1 MFWCA
6 LALATTRSDQLSA
19 LRDTLEPLAEQATT
33 EPALARELASVRLA
47 LLDAE
52 GALEAATW
60 AGDPELIAAARLLG
74 GEAEGTWLTLSNR
87 WCIDLLSNS
96 MVDAAFEK
104 CVHSDL
110 ETSLLEGIDRDL
122 WPTARQ
128 AAVTGFRDLLFG
140 QPIGVRMDGETIE
153 VLHQRTLRRDTLEDE
168 LRLCPE
174 GCSSARLGVTW
185 MGITDEDREALL
197 GTEITAITR
206 LDLKTRDGLVIGV
219 GLSGG
224 ELFITEEQLATWMTA
239 RPVTGAAPTGVAV
252 APDAPGGGPTT
263 GESSRHIT
271 LLAAILGALALV
283 GLWRVSR
290 PG

>member
-19 LRDTLEPLAEQATT
+19 LRDTLEPLAEQAET

-47 LLDAE
+47 LLDPD

-60 AGDPELIAAARLLG
+60 AGDEPLMAAARLMG

-87 WCIDLLSNS
+87 WCIDLLSNR
-96 MVDAAFEK
+96 MVNAAFEK

-122 WPTARQ
+122 WPVARQ
-128 AAVTGFRDLLFG
+128 AAVTGFRELLFG
-140 QPIGVRMDGETIE
+140 QPIGVRIDGDTIE
-153 VLHQRTLRRDTLEDE
+153 VLHRRTLRRDAVEDE

-197 GTEITAITR
+197 GTEFTAITR
-206 LDLKTRDGLVIGV
+206 LDLETRDGLVTGV
-219 GLSGG
+219 GLAGG
-224 ELFITEEQLATWMTA
+224 ELFITEDQLATWMTT

-263 GESSRHIT
+263 GGTARRMT
-271 LLAAILGALALV
+271 VLAAVLGLLTLV

-290 PG
+290 SG